1 MQLPQ
6 LIARKVRM
14 VFSQKKESLA
24 EENVWYFD
32 RWAKTYDRY
41 VFRWFMK
48 RAQYNTLAMIDAA
61 QKKDFSVLDVG
72 CGTGEGLR
80 MLKEKTKGRIV
91 GVDLSSEMLARAR
104 AKIQGVELY
113 PADVEHLPF
122 NTASFDVVVST
133 EAFHHC
139 LNPERALR
147 EMHRV
152 LKKGG
157 ELIIA
162 DCNFRFTF
170 LNLLFERF
178 EPGCVHIYSQREMRS
193 LFQAHRLHDIQQRRT
208 AIVFFITKGMK

>member
-6 LIARKVRM
+6 LITRKVRI

-91 GVDLSSEMLARAR
+91 GVDLSSEMLAR
-104 AKIQGVELY
+104 
-113 PADVEHLPF
+113 
-122 NTASFDVVVST
+122 
-133 EAFHHC
+133 
-139 LNPERALR
+139 
-147 EMHRV
+147 
-152 LKKGG
+152 
-157 ELIIA
+157 
-162 DCNFRFTF
+162 
-170 LNLLFERF
+170 
-178 EPGCVHIYSQREMRS
+178 
-193 LFQAHRLHDIQQRRT
+193 
-208 AIVFFITKGMK
+208 